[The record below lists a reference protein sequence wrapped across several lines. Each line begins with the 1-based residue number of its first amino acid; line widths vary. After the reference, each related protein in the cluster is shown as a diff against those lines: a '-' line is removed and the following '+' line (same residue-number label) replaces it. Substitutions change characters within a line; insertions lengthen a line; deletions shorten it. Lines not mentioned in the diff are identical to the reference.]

1 MWLGRNWYTIWTKTC
16 YIPKVRK
23 YYVKKGYLYQQA
35 WKCHIWHVNVYFR
48 NHNVMQKG
56 DPMELNFESLEMQKW
71 NIPTDRAQKVD
82 EKNGVIYLVAMFAT
96 RVAVIKISHIT
107 HFLYF
112 LVMTAKD
119 LSIAQFFA
127 FSDYDSKKKVRVWPK
142 YWMHLKDCIQSF

>member
-23 YYVKKGYLYQQA
+23 YYVEKGYLYQQA
-35 WKCHIWHVNVYFR
+35 WKCHIWHVNVYFT

-71 NIPTDRAQKVD
+71 NIPTDRSQKVD

-142 YWMHLKDCIQSF
+142 YWMHLKDYIQSF